1 MDRVILSARSSQDG
15 IIFYSSQNPGL
26 GVQAILTPEGKCKT
40 GPIITILEDF
50 FGLLGGGSVMN
61 YVISKK
67 AVIILD
73 LVILA
78 LVCLTRNISFIFAW
92 IYFAFLASVDVFQS
106 ISLAIAIKLGD
117 LQRLGRFHSAEHM
130 SVEAYNALK
139 RVPSLDELKKYSRF
153 SEHCGSFPS
162 FQKSFNY
169 SILSLFIAIGSLVN
183 LRAYIVMM
191 ILTISLLYV
200 VLRYKLVKY
209 LQVFL
214 TNKPTDEELNV
225 AIEGLRELEML
236 DDNFE
241 SDCGEAVRVV
251 VIHLGVDDLD

>member
-1 MDRVILSARSSQDG
+1 MDRVIFNARSSQDG

-26 GVQAILTPEGKCKT
+26 GVQVILTPEGKCKAT
-40 GPIITILEDF
+40 PVITILEDF

-78 LVCLTRNISFIFAW
+78 LVCFTRNISFIIAW
-92 IYFAFLASVDVFQS
+92 IYFAYLASVDVFQS

-130 SVEAYNALK
+130 SVEAYNSLK
-139 RVPSLDELKKYSRF
+139 RVPTIDEVKKCSRF
-153 SEHCGSFPS
+153 SVNCGSFPG

-169 SILSLFIAIGSLVN
+169 FILSLFIASGGFLN
-183 LRAYIVMM
+183 LMIYIITCIFV
-191 ILTISLLYV
+191 IVLLYV
-200 VLRYKLVKY
+200 VGRYKLVKY

-225 AIEGLRELEML
+225 AIEGLRELEAL
-236 DDNFE
+236 DNNFE
-241 SDCGEAVRVV
+241 NDCGEAVRVV
-251 VIHLGVDDLD
+251 FISFGVDDLD